1 MSTNQVH
8 HHSQVTSFFGGIYSS
23 GASRCFHVKKEQT
36 PKHAEPCSQSAQQ
49 TEEHMMDWKTG
60 SGKETFIEISEMN
73 WNWSE
78 HGGEVRPVNVELA
91 VGIGVLLVGGSY
103 TGYKNHSLLH
113 LAFFGSMPPPANHY
127 EGCIRMVYSL
137 AWRSIIMGSQ
147 CQISGSSRRIQPA
160 HHECSAM

>member
-1 MSTNQVH
+1 
-8 HHSQVTSFFGGIYSS
+8 
-23 GASRCFHVKKEQT
+23 
-36 PKHAEPCSQSAQQ
+36 
-49 TEEHMMDWKTG
+49 
-60 SGKETFIEISEMN
+60 MN

-113 LAFFGSMPPPANHY
+113 LAFFGSMPPPANRY

-137 AWRSIIMGSQ
+137 A
-147 CQISGSSRRIQPA
+147 
-160 HHECSAM
+160 